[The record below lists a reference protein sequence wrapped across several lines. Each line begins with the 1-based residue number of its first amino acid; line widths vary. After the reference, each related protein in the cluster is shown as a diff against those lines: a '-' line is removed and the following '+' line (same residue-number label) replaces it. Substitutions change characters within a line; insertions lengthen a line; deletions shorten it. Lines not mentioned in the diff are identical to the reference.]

1 MLNSFSAV
9 ALGVYILAATFN
21 GNAEKLFALAKDDF
35 GSGYLKWLVA
45 FLIIRQLSEYEA
57 TKQFAEPLVA
67 VATVA
72 MAINASKNE
81 SIWAG
86 VQDLINLFNP
96 NGVTSK

>member
-1 MLNSFSAV
+1 MLNSFSSI

-21 GNAEKLFALAKDDF
+21 GNAEKLFALVKDDF
-35 GSGYLKWLVA
+35 ASGYLKWLVA

-57 TKQFAEPLVA
+57 TKQFAEPLIA

-81 SIWAG
+81 SIWQG
-86 VQDLINLFNP
+86 VQQLIDLFKP
-96 NGVTSK
+96 TGVPTK